1 PDVSWAREEPPGGGP
16 LAAVAAALRSGP
28 GARPPVVLLAGG
40 DMPAV
45 GAAVPA
51 LVAALDEASDAVDA
65 VLLSDTGGRRQVLA
79 SAWHRAALEA
89 AVGALG
95 GLGSLGSLGNLD
107 GTDGISGVPLQRI
120 LDGVRVLLVP
130 DRWGAARDVDTPADL
145 SAAAAD
151 LPKPTVE

>member
-1 PDVSWAREEPPGGGP
+1 MGARGAAGGGP
-16 LAAVAAALRSGP
+16 LAAVAAALRSGT

-51 LVAALDEASDAVDA
+51 LVAALDEAGDEVDA
-65 VLLSDTGGRRQVLA
+65 VLLSDAGERRQVLA

-95 GLGSLGSLGNLD
+95 GLDSTG
-107 GTDGISGVPLQRI
+107 GISGVPLQRI
-120 LDGVRVLLVP
+120 LDGVRVLLLP

-145 SAAAAD
+145 TAPAAD
-151 LPKPTVE
+151 LLKPTVE

>member
-1 PDVSWAREEPPGGGP
+1 M
-16 LAAVAAALRSGP
+16 
-28 GARPPVVLLAGG
+28 RPPVVLLAGG
-40 DMPAV
+40 DMPAL

-51 LVAALDEASDAVDA
+51 LVAALDEAGPAVDA
-65 VLLSDTGGRRQVLA
+65 VLLSDAGGRGQVLA

-95 GLGSLGSLGNLD
+95 VLG
-107 GTDGISGVPLQRI
+107 GTDGVPLQRV
-120 LDGVRVLLVP
+120 LDGVRVLLLP

-145 SAAAAD
+145 TGPRTD